1 MIAQF
6 ALRLIFGM
14 SLMWLLMPR
23 ADVTAGFFKIQ
34 MRVVLGLAILAALS
48 ITSDFVGQSAEQQW
62 LSPTTMRVLC
72 GVAGTIAYFGSVF
85 WLYDWRK
92 IGTWAM
98 VPIAA
103 LVGTVLV
110 AGYGYPTGA
119 SGSRVWLQPL
129 SEFSSSALIGST
141 VVGMLLGHW
150 YLTSPTMTIRPLSF
164 LNHCVLGCAVLRLIV
179 SAIGL
184 WLIWNQVQTNTQT
197 IWLSLRWVAGI
208 VSPFGV
214 WFLVWRILKYK
225 NTQSA
230 TGVLFA
236 GVIVTFIGEM
246 TAVLLFTE
254 LDFPV

>member
-23 ADVTAGFFKIQ
+23 AEVTAGFFKIQ
-34 MRVVLGLAILAALS
+34 MRVVLGLAILAVLS
-48 ITSDFVGQSAEQQW
+48 ITSDFVGQAAGD
-62 LSPTTMRVLC
+62 LVFSPTTSRVLC
-72 GVAGTIAYFGSVF
+72 GTAAGIAYFGSVF

-92 IGTWAM
+92 LGSWAM
-98 VPIAA
+98 VPIAVLA
-103 LVGTVLV
+103 GTVLM
-110 AGYGYPTGA
+110 AGYGYAGGTND
-119 SGSRVWLQPL
+119 SRVWLQPL
-129 SEFSSSALIGST
+129 SEFASSALIGST

-150 YLTSPTMTIRPLSF
+150 YLTSPTMTIKPLSF
-164 LNHCVLGCAVLRLIV
+164 LNHCVLGCATLRLVTSGIV
-179 SAIGL
+179 L
-184 WLIWNQVQTNTQT
+184 WAAWSSVQTNTQL

-208 VSPFGV
+208 ISPFGV

-236 GVIVTFIGEM
+236 GVIVTFIG
-246 TAVLLFTE
+246 
-254 LDFPV
+254 